1 MKPPKLSDVAAYVE
15 QNIGIFHAKRILA
28 LEKLK
33 LSSVLKRK
41 NPYLFKAKALSTSE
55 DIVKVLLDSHLSS
68 NEETTFGDWLEGLA
82 IYTNEKV
89 YGGKKSGIAGI
100 DLEFDLEGTRYIV
113 SIKSGP
119 NWGNSRQIAKM
130 KTDFTKAKQA
140 LRTSSSGLKVVA
152 VNGCCYGK
160 NDKPD
165 KGEYFKYCGQRF
177 WNFISGD
184 PDLYTEIIEPL
195 GKNARSKND
204 EFYESYSKVI
214 NKFTAEF
221 LKDFCKE
228 DGAIDWHKIVVLNSG
243 MKVFRNRES

>member
-1 MKPPKLSDVAAYVE
+1 MEPPKLSDVADYIE
-15 QNIGIFHAKRILA
+15 QNIGSFHSKRILA

-33 LSSVLKRK
+33 LSSVLRRK
-41 NPYLFKAKALSTSE
+41 NPYLFKAKALTTSE

-68 NEETTFGDWLEGLA
+68 NEETIFGDWLEGLA
-82 IYTNEKV
+82 IFTNERA

-100 DLEFDLEGTRYIV
+100 DLEFDLGQTRYIV

-130 KTDFTKAKQA
+130 KTDFTKAKQT
-140 LRTSSSGLKVVA
+140 LRTSSSGINVVA

-177 WNFISGD
+177 WTFISGD
-184 PDLYTEIIEPL
+184 QNLYTDIIEPL
-195 GKNARSKND
+195 GKNARTKND

-214 NKFTAEF
+214 NIFTAEF
-221 LKDFCKE
+221 LRDFCSQ
-228 DGAIDWHKIVVLNSG
+228 DGAIDWHKIVALNSG
-243 MKVFRNRES
+243 MKTLRR